1 MGELNLLLPLPSW
14 WQRKRYFTRL
24 GNRRS
29 VHYKLY
35 PDVVIVHPEPRFNTA
50 MNAEQWREACILAL
64 LAYCNHGPCCAAT
77 TFADLKSLQALPPDA
92 LEALM
97 YNFATRGP
105 EERRQRRMASC
116 PPHLR
121 NKYRLGDLRRRRL
134 EERKLSRPVV
144 TASLPKGKFVFAN
157 EKEDWTVKPTGN
169 RRLGV

>member
-14 WQRKRYFTRL
+14 WQMKRYFTRL

-77 TFADLKSLQALPPDA
+77 TFADLKFLQALPPDA

-97 YNFATRGP
+97 HNFATLGP
-105 EERRQRRMASC
+105 EKRRQRRMASW
-116 PPHLR
+116 PAASPQQVSP
-121 NKYRLGDLRRRRL
+121 RRL
-134 EERKLSRPVV
+134 APEALRGAK
-144 TASLPKGKFVFAN
+144 A
-157 EKEDWTVKPTGN
+157 
-169 RRLGV
+169 

>member
-14 WQRKRYFTRL
+14 WQMKRYFTRL

-77 TFADLKSLQALPPDA
+77 TFADLKSLQALGSRCCRSD
-92 LEALM
+92 ENM
-97 YNFATRGP
+97 YNRNWSFGY
-105 EERRQRRMASC
+105 ASC
-116 PPHLR
+116 CTTQ
-121 NKYRLGDLRRRRL
+121 
-134 EERKLSRPVV
+134 S
-144 TASLPKGKFVFAN
+144 TASRSRSSSRNIGCMSCKHNSVSESSHCSSNCRHCSASVAALFGLA
-157 EKEDWTVKPTGN
+157 
-169 RRLGV
+169 